1 MCAVASQDIIPI
13 DRAGEPVAA
22 RCEDRELAHFETARD
37 ALSKSRDALSKSKA
51 SREAVILSR
60 RLRSLLPTAPGS
72 ARVHFPVLSTKLLS
86 LRQLLEP
93 QLRHSALETTATS
106 FSVMPAGTRISLQR
120 RTYANVLQH
129 GGGQH
134 SSPETS
140 TIIWTK
146 RSRTS
151 SYSG

>member
-1 MCAVASQDIIPI
+1 MVEVGERDVCRASQDIIPI
-13 DRAGEPVAA
+13 DGAGEPVAA
-22 RCEDRELAHFETARD
+22 RCED
-37 ALSKSRDALSKSKA
+37 A
-51 SREAVILSR
+51 SLPIS
-60 RLRSLLPTAPGS
+60 RLRSVQIGSGSRIGHLLTTVEISPSDRTRQRSCSFSTP
-72 ARVHFPVLSTKLLS
+72 VHDDVHNLLS
-86 LRQLLEP
+86 LRQLLEL

-106 FSVMPAGTRISLQR
+106 FSVPAGTQISLQR
-120 RTYANVLQH
+120 RTYANVLQN

>member
-1 MCAVASQDIIPI
+1 MCRASQDIIPI
-13 DRAGEPVAA
+13 DGAGEPVAA

-37 ALSKSRDALSKSKA
+37 ALSKSKA
-51 SREAVILSR
+51 SREAVIFSR
-60 RLRSLLPTAPGS
+60 RLRSLFPTAPGS

-120 RTYANVLQH
+120 QTYANVLQH

-146 RSRTS
+146 RSRAS